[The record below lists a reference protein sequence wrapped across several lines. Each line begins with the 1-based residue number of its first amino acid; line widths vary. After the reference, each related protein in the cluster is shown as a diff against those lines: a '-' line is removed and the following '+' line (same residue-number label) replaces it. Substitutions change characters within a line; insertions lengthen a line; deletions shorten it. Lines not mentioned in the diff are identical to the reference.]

1 MFDPELEW
9 LNMTSI
15 LEAFEYQHVYIYDV
29 YMISI
34 DIVLINIIDKLY
46 DILVRFCLYGLVL
59 KAPYEGDTLWKKVC
73 KASANQDRLSLH

>member
-1 MFDPELEW
+1 MVEYDKHSR
-9 LNMTSI
+9 SI
-15 LEAFEYQHVYIYDV
+15 RVSTCIYIYDV

-73 KASANQDRLSLH
+73 QASANQDRLSLH